1 MAVHNPFQKTND
13 GTLAMLLP
21 PSELEV
27 MRIMWAAAGPQTVK
41 AVHKQIAATREIAYT
56 TVMTT
61 MVRLAEKG
69 VLARSLTRQGQGG
82 GYVYTVAITERE
94 FVLRAVHQLLD
105 CVVKDF
111 PSVLVQ
117 YLDTRREYAAG

>member
-1 MAVHNPFQKTND
+1 MAVHNPLHHTNA

-21 PSELEV
+21 AGELEV
-27 MRIMWAAAGPQTVK
+27 MRIMWADGSLTVK
-41 AVHKQIAATREIAYT
+41 AVHKQIAATRELAYT

-69 VLARSLTRQGQGG
+69 VLSRSDTRQGQGG
-82 GYVYTVAITERE
+82 GYVYTAAINERE
-94 FVLRAVHQLLD
+94 FVLRAVHQMLD

-117 YLDTRREYAAG
+117 YLDTRREYAAT